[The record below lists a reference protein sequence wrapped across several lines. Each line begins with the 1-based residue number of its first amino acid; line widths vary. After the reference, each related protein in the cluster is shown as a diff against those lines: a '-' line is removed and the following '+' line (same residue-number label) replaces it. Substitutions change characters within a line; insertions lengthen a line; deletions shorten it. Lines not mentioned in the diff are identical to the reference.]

1 MARVMPVSAAAAALA
16 GLVLAFAGA
25 PARDWVFD
33 RAAGGG
39 PQPLRLAVIG
49 DQTGTDDLDAAHA
62 MLGRAVDRINS
73 AGDVDLVLHVGD
85 LIESALPVEDMRADF
100 VRARAHLDRLNAPWM
115 LTPGDHDV
123 NPPDWE
129 TGSTDRSRE
138 ALFQTWLADADPAVA
153 DGFVRA
159 RRVNG
164 WAVIALYSHDT
175 LHADPRWGVTY
186 MAAPSAAQLD
196 ALAREL
202 DAARGAAGIVAFIHQ
217 PLWYN
222 EIGWA
227 RAHRLLAEAG
237 ATLVIAGHTHYPQIE
252 PARDGVTYMTVGAA
266 GGSTKRG
273 SPNAGALHHATIL
286 ELDGDAPVIKLLPL
300 DGGAPRP
307 PEPRAAMDRVQ
318 AVDMM
323 LGALA
328 VRPGLAPRLA
338 ADCAAPDGAR
348 LSIPDLG
355 SPIDRP
361 LTLTVAADEL
371 AAPRFR
377 DGACQQ
383 SSQSVCTVAPGYGV
397 QSSNNA
403 SVVMARRH
411 TEAFF
416 TADAPGAARTGLELT
431 LTAAFNLDGARYRLE
446 ETVALAAPCP

>member
-1 MARVMPVSAAAAALA
+1 MARVMPVSAAAAAFA
-16 GLVLAFAGA
+16 GTLLAFVAG
-25 PARDWVFD
+25 PAIDWIDD
-33 RAAGGG
+33 RAAGAG

-62 MLGRAVDRINS
+62 MLGRAVDRIN
-73 AGDVDLVLHVGD
+73 AEGGVDLVLHVGD

-100 VRARAHLDRLNAPWM
+100 DRARAHLDRLDAPWM

-138 ALFQTWLADADPAVA
+138 ALFKAWLSEADPGAA
-153 DGFVRA
+153 DGFMRT
-159 RRVNG
+159 RRVDG
-164 WAVIALYSHDT
+164 WAVIGLYSHDT

-186 MAAPSAAQLD
+186 MAAPSPAQLD

-202 DAARGAAGIVAFIHQ
+202 DAARDADGIVAFIHQ

-227 RAHRLLAEAG
+227 PAHRLLADAG

-273 SPNAGALHHATIL
+273 SPSAGALHHVTIV
-286 ELDGDAPVIKLLPL
+286 ELGGGDPMITLLPL

-307 PEPRAAMDRVQ
+307 PEPRSAMDRVQ
-318 AVDMM
+318 AVDVM
-323 LGALA
+323 LGSLA
-328 VRPGLAPRLA
+328 VRPDLAPRLT
-338 ADCAAPDGAR
+338 ADCDAPDGAR

-355 SPIDRP
+355 SPIDKP
-361 LTLTVAADEL
+361 LTLTVSADRL

-377 DGACQQ
+377 DGACVE
-383 SSQSVCTVAPGYGV
+383 SSQSACTVAPGYGV
-397 QSSNNA
+397 QSSNNS

-411 TEAFF
+411 TEPFF
-416 TADAPGAARTGLELT
+416 TADAPNAARTGFELT
-431 LTAAFNLDGARYRLE
+431 VTAAFDLDGADYRLE
-446 ETVALAAPCP
+446 ETVPLAAPCP